1 MTTVSQQKEAA
12 YLEIIAQELMKL
24 GFDVC
29 YTSSYYT
36 IRVLVRKDQNLDDA
50 MQFFTGDEDFEVFTG
65 KEPRRFGSQVKMMK
79 IAISFSHTIHIS
91 GPLATYQR
99 DNFVQIKNN
108 TCTL

>member
-50 MQFFTGDEDFEVFTG
+50 MQFFTGDEDFEVYTG
-65 KEPRRFGSQVKMMK
+65 KEPRQYGSEVSMAWIGKTY
-79 IAISFSHTIHIS
+79 SHSIHIS
-91 GPLATYQR
+91 GPLATY
-99 DNFVQIKNN
+99 
-108 TCTL
+108 